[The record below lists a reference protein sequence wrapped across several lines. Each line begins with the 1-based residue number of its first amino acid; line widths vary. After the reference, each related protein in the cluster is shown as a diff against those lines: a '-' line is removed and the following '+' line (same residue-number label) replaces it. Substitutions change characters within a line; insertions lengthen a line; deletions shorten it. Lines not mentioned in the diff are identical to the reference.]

1 MRHLAPKD
9 RGSSADQTNINL
21 KPVETVPGAASS
33 TAAKVAPEVSFSIV
47 NIAGMERGGVAVGV
61 VRRPIIVMPVEEKCC
76 FVAGERGGEENSQP
90 ADICDSAFPLG
101 APWGGA
107 DAQKPLEENEAVIR
121 SCPTGTNAASVTGAV
136 ILTLLPCSQL
146 GISNQCFCAQV
157 G

>member
-1 MRHLAPKD
+1 
-9 RGSSADQTNINL
+9 
-21 KPVETVPGAASS
+21 
-33 TAAKVAPEVSFSIV
+33 
-47 NIAGMERGGVAVGV
+47 MERGWEGGGGGGRLWGLSAG
-61 VRRPIIVMPVEEKCC
+61 PIIVMPVGEKCC

-90 ADICDSAFPLG
+90 ADICESAFPLG
-101 APWGGA
+101 APWAGA